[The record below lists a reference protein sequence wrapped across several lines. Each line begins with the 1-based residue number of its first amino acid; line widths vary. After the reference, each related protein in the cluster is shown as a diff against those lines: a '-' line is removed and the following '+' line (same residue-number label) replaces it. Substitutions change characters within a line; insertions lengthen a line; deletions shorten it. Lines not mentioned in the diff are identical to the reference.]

1 MSSTQFPTLTL
12 EEFKTAIQDISQFE
26 LESKKNQ
33 QKHFIFKLIDTNNEL
48 WQEIN
53 NIKQLQDLSSFEN
66 KENLI
71 LYQETLWENK
81 HSLLEQIARIESI
94 NDELIRRNLISEQD
108 KLQEKTK
115 LMEEINKKDIENETQ
130 QKDGTEGKEEEEKAN
145 GEGEDEG
152 EGEGKGEGEG
162 VYL

>member
-26 LESKKNQ
+26 LESKNQ

-108 KLQEKTK
+108 KLQEETK
-115 LMEEINKKDIENETQ
+115 LMEEINKKILKMKPN
-130 QKDGTEGKEEEEKAN
+130 KRWNRRKRRR
-145 GEGEDEG
+145 
-152 EGEGKGEGEG
+152 GKG
-162 VYL
+162 

>member
-1 MSSTQFPTLTL
+1 M
-12 EEFKTAIQDISQFE
+12 
-26 LESKKNQ
+26 
-33 QKHFIFKLIDTNNEL
+33 
-48 WQEIN
+48 
-53 NIKQLQDLSSFEN
+53 QDLSSFEN

-108 KLQEKTK
+108 KLQEETK

-152 EGEGKGEGEG
+152 EGEGEGEG

>member
-26 LESKKNQ
+26 LESKKST
-33 QKHFIFKLIDTNNEL
+33 KHFIFKLIDTNNEL

-108 KLQEKTK
+108 KLQEETK
-115 LMEEINKKDIENETQ
+115 LMEEINKKILKMKPN
-130 QKDGTEGKEEEEKAN
+130 KRWNRRKRKEEKAN

-152 EGEGKGEGEG
+152 EGEGKANEG

>member
-108 KLQEKTK
+108 KLQEE
-115 LMEEINKKDIENETQ
+115 LN
-130 QKDGTEGKEEEEKAN
+130 
-145 GEGEDEG
+145 
-152 EGEGKGEGEG
+152 
-162 VYL
+162 

>member
-53 NIKQLQDLSSFEN
+53 NIKQLQDSSSFEN

-94 NDELIRRNLISEQD
+94 NDELIRRNLI
-108 KLQEKTK
+108 K
-115 LMEEINKKDIENETQ
+115 INKKDIENETQ